1 MPIFKPG
8 GTIDIV
14 LDCDA
19 AEETP
24 LKFTVS
30 ALSVNQANDLGDRL
44 DAVLAEASTE
54 RERQEQLAAIIA
66 PLITDWI
73 NGPVV
78 YSWSALLDNLG
89 PVDLWSLAYA
99 IKRQIGYREKKA

>member
-19 AEETP
+19 GEERP
-24 LKFTVS
+24 LKFTVA

-54 RERQEQLAAIIA
+54 RERQEQLTAIIS
-66 PLITDWI
+66 PLITGWV
-73 NGPVV
+73 NGPTE
-78 YSWSALLDNLG
+78 YSWHALLDNLG

>member
-19 AEETP
+19 GEETP
-24 LKFTVS
+24 LKFTVA

-44 DAVLAEASTE
+44 DAVLADASTE
-54 RERQEQLAAIIA
+54 RERQEQLAAIIS
-66 PLITDWI
+66 PLITGWV
-73 NGPVV
+73 NGPTE
-78 YSWSALLDNLG
+78 YS
-89 PVDLWSLAYA
+89 
-99 IKRQIGYREKKA
+99 

>member
-19 AEETP
+19 GEETP
-24 LKFTVS
+24 LKFTVT

-44 DAVLAEASTE
+44 DAVLSEASNE
-54 RERQEQLAAIIA
+54 RERQACLAALIS
-66 PLITDWI
+66 PLITGWV
-73 NGPVV
+73 NGPTE
-78 YSWSALLDNLG
+78 YSWPALLDNLG

-99 IKRQIGYREKKA
+99 IKRQIGHREKKA